1 MTPNDIY
8 ADIAQVIRD
17 ETTRAKGYFRGAVQK
32 SGLVLTGD
40 LLNKID
46 SSVQAEATSLE
57 ASISIEFNQ
66 YWRYKDMKQLT
77 YQHLPNYD
85 AMLAFVQKVGV
96 EKFPWVSGYEGRA
109 TPTVPHAAERI
120 ARTLMWH
127 RKKTPVVMHAAARRK
142 YNKTKADFRNVIR
155 RRIMNKLT
163 PLTTQLLR
171 TTMTD

>member
-1 MTPNDIY
+1 MTTNTIY

-17 ETTRAKGYFRGAVQK
+17 ETEKAKGYFKGAVQK

-40 LLNKID
+40 LLSSID
-46 SSVQAEATSLE
+46 SAVQAEATSLE
-57 ASISIEFNQ
+57 ASISIEFKE
-66 YWRYKDMKQLT
+66 YWRYNDMKQLT
-77 YQHLPNYD
+77 YRSLPNYE
-85 AMLAFVQKVGV
+85 AMLAFVNKVGV
-96 EKFPWVSGYEGRA
+96 GKFPWVNGYDEKA
-109 TPTVPHAAERI
+109 TPTVPNAAERI

-163 PLTTQLLR
+163 PMTTQLI
-171 TTMTD
+171 TTSMTD